1 MHAQIHPIKIIEKK
15 GAMGV
20 KESWE
25 EYVGGFGGWIG
36 KEETLQ
42 FLYNPQNKID

>member
-1 MHAQIHPIKIIEKK
+1 MSL
-15 GAMGV
+15 